1 MYESRGVVEM
11 FGTAK
16 RFETLGVF
24 DLHHSRLYMKPKP
37 LAEYLFK
44 ERVHHSENTA
54 MQDFE
59 KIQKIIYY
67 VDTSRARGDR
77 VADHSAEYDS
87 DFWRH
92 YKDLLERWMNRIPD
106 AEEQDAIDA
115 LNELTAD

>member
-1 MYESRGVVEM
+1 MYESSGVVEM
-11 FGTAK
+11 FGTAI

-24 DLHHSRLYMKPKP
+24 DLHHSPLYMKPKP

>member
-11 FGTAK
+11 FGTAN

-24 DLHHSRLYMKPKP
+24 DLHHSPLYMKPKP

-77 VADHSAEYDS
+77 VENHSAEYDS

-92 YKDLLERWMNRIPD
+92 YKDLLEREMNRIPD

>member
-1 MYESRGVVEM
+1 MQPVEM
-11 FGTAK
+11 FGTAN
-16 RFETLGVF
+16 RFEALGVI
-24 DLHHSRLYMKPKP
+24 DLHHSPLYMKPKA
-37 LAEYLFK
+37 LAEALFK
-44 ERVHHSENTA
+44 EGVHHSENTA

-67 VDTSRARGDR
+67 VDRCRARSDM
-77 VADHSAEYDS
+77 VSEYDS

-92 YKDLLERWMNRIPD
+92 YKDLLEREMNRMPD

>member
-1 MYESRGVVEM
+1 MEPVEM
-11 FGTAK
+11 FGTAN
-16 RFETLGVF
+16 RFEALGVF
-24 DLHHSRLYMKPKP
+24 DLHHSPLYMKPKA
-37 LAEYLFK
+37 LAEHLFK

-67 VDTSRARGDR
+67 ADLCRARNDTL
-77 VADHSAEYDS
+77 SEYDS
-87 DFWRH
+87 DFWRE

-115 LNELTAD
+115 LNSLTACEYGAHV